1 MCFIFLSAR
10 GERMPFTIEEFHDL
24 IRMLD
29 ERPEWR
35 SELRRLVLTDE
46 LLALPA
52 QMAELRVLTEQ
63 RFQELAAAQ
72 RRTEERVAEL
82 AVAQRR
88 TEEQVAAV
96 SAQLADLIQV
106 VQTFSTDLGELKGR
120 SLEGD
125 YRTRVYAY
133 FSRLVRRAH
142 VLSPDE
148 LTSLLEDALD
158 RGALSE
164 DQAEDVSLA
173 DVIVRGR
180 RRSDGAEVFLVVAV
194 SWGVGPQ
201 DVERATRRAALLA
214 HTGSPALPVVAGK
227 WVTPE
232 AAQLARTQQVWQL
245 TNGRAIRPE

>member
-10 GERMPFTIEEFHDL
+10 GERMPFTIEEFRDL

-52 QMAELRVLTEQ
+52 QMAELRVHTEQ

-72 RRTEERVAEL
+72 RRTEERVTEL

-106 VQTFSTDLGELKGR
+106 VQTFSTDIGELQGR

-133 FSRLVRRAH
+133 FSRVVRRAH
-142 VLSPDE
+142 ALSPDE
-148 LTSLLEDALD
+148 LTSLLEDAID

-173 DVIVRGR
+173 DVIIQGR
-180 RRSDGAEVFLVVAV
+180 RRSDGAEVFLVVEV
-194 SWGVGPQ
+194 SWGAGPQ

-245 TNGRAIRPE
+245 MNGRAIRPE

>member
-1 MCFIFLSAR
+1 
-10 GERMPFTIEEFHDL
+10 MPFTIEEFRDL

-46 LLALPA
+46 LLALPE
-52 QMAELRVLTEQ
+52 QMAELRVHTEQ
-63 RFQELAAAQ
+63 RFQ
-72 RRTEERVAEL
+72 EL

-106 VQTFSTDLGELKGR
+106 VQTFSTDIGELQGR

-133 FSRLVRRAH
+133 FSRVVRRAH
-142 VLSPDE
+142 ALSPDE
-148 LTSLLEDALD
+148 LTSLLEDAID

-173 DVIVRGR
+173 DVIIQGR
-180 RRSDGAEVFLVVAV
+180 RRSDGAEVFLVVEV

>member
-1 MCFIFLSAR
+1 
-10 GERMPFTIEEFHDL
+10 MPFTIEEFRDL

-52 QMAELRVLTEQ
+52 QMAELRVHTEQ
-63 RFQELAAAQ
+63 RFQ
-72 RRTEERVAEL
+72 EL

-106 VQTFSTDLGELKGR
+106 VQTFSTDIGELKGR

-133 FSRLVRRAH
+133 FSRIVRRAH
-142 VLSPDE
+142 ALSPDE
-148 LTSLLEDALD
+148 LTSLLEDAID

-180 RRSDGAEVFLVVAV
+180 RRSDGAEVFLVVEV
-194 SWGVGPQ
+194 S
-201 DVERATRRAALLA
+201 
-214 HTGSPALPVVAGK
+214 
-227 WVTPE
+227 
-232 AAQLARTQQVWQL
+232 
-245 TNGRAIRPE
+245 

>member
-52 QMAELRVLTEQ
+52 QTAELRVHTEQ
-63 RFQELAAAQ
+63 RFQ
-72 RRTEERVAEL
+72 EL

-106 VQTFSTDLGELKGR
+106 VQTFSTDIGELKGR

-133 FSRLVRRAH
+133 FSRVVRRAH
-142 VLSPDE
+142 ALSPDE
-148 LTSLLEDALD
+148 LTSLLEDAID

-180 RRSDGAEVFLVVAV
+180 RRSDGAEVFLVVEV

>member
-1 MCFIFLSAR
+1 
-10 GERMPFTIEEFHDL
+10 MPFTIEEFRDL

-52 QMAELRVLTEQ
+52 QMAELRVHTEQ
-63 RFQELAAAQ
+63 RFQ
-72 RRTEERVAEL
+72 EL

-106 VQTFSTDLGELKGR
+106 VRTFSTDIGELKGR

-133 FSRLVRRAH
+133 FSRVVRRAH
-142 VLSPDE
+142 ALSPDE
-148 LTSLLEDALD
+148 LTSLLEDAID
-158 RGALSE
+158 RGVLSE

-180 RRSDGAEVFLVVAV
+180 RRSDGAEVFLVVEV